1 MIMVLTERGFCQIKK
16 IFSGFGCCFLA
27 LGLAGCANDDM
38 SDLTQYIQS
47 VKAKPKGT
55 IQPLPEIK
63 IVEPFIFNPE
73 GLRDPFRPVE
83 IIAEEEGGDIPVGSG
98 MHPDTSRRKE
108 ELEAYSLDTLRM
120 VGTLTMDDGLWA
132 LIKAS
137 DGTIHRVKKGNHL
150 GRNHGEIIR
159 ILDDRIE
166 LMEIVPDK
174 PGTWREQQASLALA
188 E

>member
-1 MIMVLTERGFCQIKK
+1 MMAFKQRSFCQINKMF
-16 IFSGFGCCFLA
+16 FSVGCCFLFM
-27 LGLAGCANDDM
+27 GLVGCSNDDM
-38 SDLTQYIQS
+38 SDLTQYIQA

-73 GLRDPFRPVE
+73 GLRDPFQPVE
-83 IIAEEEGGDIPVGSG
+83 IVSDDEVGDVAVGAG
-98 MHPDTSRRKE
+98 MRPDTSRRKE

-120 VGTLTMDDGLWA
+120 VGTLTMDNGLWA

-159 ILDDRIE
+159 ILDNRIE
-166 LMEIVPDK
+166 LMEIVSDK
-174 PGTWREQQASLALA
+174 PGIWHEQQASLALA

>member
-1 MIMVLTERGFCQIKK
+1 MVTERDFCQIKK
-16 IFSGFGCCFLA
+16 KFSGIGCCFLV

-83 IIAEEEGGDIPVGSG
+83 IVAEEVGDDVPIGNG
-98 MHPDTSRRKE
+98 LRPDTSRRKE
-108 ELEAYSLDTLRM
+108 ELETYSLDTLRM
-120 VGTLTMDDGLWA
+120 VGTLTMDNQLWA

-137 DGTIHRVKKGNHL
+137 DGTIHRVRKGNHL
-150 GRNHGEIIR
+150 GRNYGEIIR
-159 ILDDRIE
+159 ILEDKIE
-166 LMEIVPDK
+166 LMEIVPDR
-174 PGTWREQQASLALA
+174 PGIWREQLASLALT